1 MEPGRREALYTGSLP
16 LLLSRISSKQPAS
29 PIRGLHG
36 HGYAPHTGKS
46 KTVFRSGKAWHQG
59 QHAVDAPGW
68 DNLVWSSPQ
77 SPSDPIL
84 SVETYQEE

>member
-16 LLLSRISSKQPAS
+16 LLLSRISSKQPA
-29 PIRGLHG
+29 PLEVFMDMGMH
-36 HGYAPHTGKS
+36 APHTGKS